1 MSGTETLWQELICRL
16 EGVQAAQVVFAE
28 NGMPCEIHVLA
39 GPEKSSKSLVRDIQS
54 ALTAQFGVQ
63 VDHRIISVAQ
73 LSEGLAPRGD
83 FRLAHTGL
91 EIKSAGGRVSASV
104 TLARGCD
111 TYTGH
116 GESAN
121 TPFARRR
128 CVSEAALAAADG
140 RGYAVTLLAG
150 AQRRDI
156 LARGSSLG
164 ETIAALDAFCASYM
178 QAHGGRIDYIHGD
191 DEAVDLAAGD
201 GCCGI
206 LMPRMEKEELF
217 TSVLR
222 SGPFPKKSFSI
233 GLGADKRY
241 YLECRKL

>member
-73 LSEGLAPRGD
+73 LSEGLVPRGD

-128 CVSEAALAAADG
+128 CVSEAALAAVNRAAGETCFELASED
-140 RGYAVTLLAG
+140 AVTLAG
-150 AQRRDI
+150 QGIVVTQVYSLRDGQR
-156 LARGSSLG
+156 LLGSAFLN
-164 ETIAALDAFCASYM
+164 EDPDNAAV
-178 QAHGGRIDYIHGD
+178 H
-191 DEAVDLAAGD
+191 
-201 GCCGI
+201 
-206 LMPRMEKEELF
+206 
-217 TSVLR
+217 SVLSAVNR
-222 SGPFPKKSFSI
+222 RLSVLPRTAG
-233 GLGADKRY
+233 
-241 YLECRKL
+241 

>member
-1 MSGTETLWQELICRL
+1 MDGWKLWISGTETLWQELICRL

-39 GPEKSSKSLVRDIQS
+39 GPEKKFEIAGTRYPVSL
-54 ALTAQFGVQ
+54 LTAQFGVQ

-128 CVSEAALAAADG
+128 CVSEAALAAVNRAAGETCFELASVD
-140 RGYAVTLLAG
+140 AVTLAG
-150 AQRRDI
+150 QGIVVTQVYSLRDGQR
-156 LARGSSLG
+156 LLGS
-164 ETIAALDAFCASYM
+164 AFF
-178 QAHGGRIDYIHGD
+178 
-191 DEAVDLAAGD
+191 
-201 GCCGI
+201 
-206 LMPRMEKEELF
+206 K
-217 TSVLR
+217 
-222 SGPFPKKSFSI
+222 
-233 GLGADKRY
+233 
-241 YLECRKL
+241 

>member
-28 NGMPCEIHVLA
+28 NGMPCEIHALA

-128 CVSEAALAAADG
+128 CVSEAALAAVNRAAGETCFELASVD
-140 RGYAVTLLAG
+140 AVTLAG
-150 AQRRDI
+150 QGIVVAQVYSLRDGQR
-156 LARGSSLG
+156 LLGSAFLN
-164 ETIAALDAFCASYM
+164 EDPDNAAV
-178 QAHGGRIDYIHGD
+178 H
-191 DEAVDLAAGD
+191 
-201 GCCGI
+201 
-206 LMPRMEKEELF
+206 
-217 TSVLR
+217 SVLSAVNR
-222 SGPFPKKSFSI
+222 RLSVLPRTAG
-233 GLGADKRY
+233 
-241 YLECRKL
+241 

>member
-73 LSEGLAPRGD
+73 LSEGLVPRGD

-128 CVSEAALAAADG
+128 CVSEAALAAVNRAAGETCFELASVD
-140 RGYAVTLLAG
+140 AVTLAG
-150 AQRRDI
+150 QGIVVTQVYSLRDGQR
-156 LARGSSLG
+156 LLGS
-164 ETIAALDAFCASYM
+164 AFLNEDPDNAEV
-178 QAHGGRIDYIHGD
+178 H
-191 DEAVDLAAGD
+191 
-201 GCCGI
+201 
-206 LMPRMEKEELF
+206 
-217 TSVLR
+217 SVLSAVNR
-222 SGPFPKKSFSI
+222 RLSVLPRTAG
-233 GLGADKRY
+233 
-241 YLECRKL
+241 

>member
-1 MSGTETLWQELICRL
+1 MDGGKLWMSGTETLWQELICRL

-128 CVSEAALAAADG
+128 CVSEAALAAVNRAAGETCFELASVD
-140 RGYAVTLLAG
+140 AVTLAG
-150 AQRRDI
+150 QGIVVTQVYSLRDGQR
-156 LARGSSLG
+156 LLGSAFLN
-164 ETIAALDAFCASYM
+164 EDPDNAAV
-178 QAHGGRIDYIHGD
+178 H
-191 DEAVDLAAGD
+191 
-201 GCCGI
+201 
-206 LMPRMEKEELF
+206 
-217 TSVLR
+217 SVLSAVNR
-222 SGPFPKKSFSI
+222 RLSVLPRTAG
-233 GLGADKRY
+233 
-241 YLECRKL
+241 

>member
-73 LSEGLAPRGD
+73 LSEGLVPRGD

-128 CVSEAALAAADG
+128 CVSEAALAAVNRAAGETCFELASVD
-140 RGYAVTLLAG
+140 AVTLAG
-150 AQRRDI
+150 QGIVVAQVYSLLDGQR
-156 LARGSSLG
+156 LLGSAFLN
-164 ETIAALDAFCASYM
+164 EDPDNAAV
-178 QAHGGRIDYIHGD
+178 H
-191 DEAVDLAAGD
+191 
-201 GCCGI
+201 
-206 LMPRMEKEELF
+206 
-217 TSVLR
+217 SVLSAVNR
-222 SGPFPKKSFSI
+222 RLSVLPHTAG
-233 GLGADKRY
+233 
-241 YLECRKL
+241 

>member
-128 CVSEAALAAADG
+128 CVSEAALAAVNRAAGETCFELASVD
-140 RGYAVTLLAG
+140 AVTLAG
-150 AQRRDI
+150 QGIVVAQVYSLRDDQR
-156 LARGSSLG
+156 LLGSAFLN
-164 ETIAALDAFCASYM
+164 EDPDNAAV
-178 QAHGGRIDYIHGD
+178 H
-191 DEAVDLAAGD
+191 
-201 GCCGI
+201 
-206 LMPRMEKEELF
+206 
-217 TSVLR
+217 SVLSAVNR
-222 SGPFPKKSFSI
+222 RLSVLPHTAG
-233 GLGADKRY
+233 
-241 YLECRKL
+241 

>member
-28 NGMPCEIHVLA
+28 NGMPCEINVLA

-128 CVSEAALAAADG
+128 CVSEAALAAVNRAAGETCCELASVD
-140 RGYAVTLLAG
+140 AVTLAG
-150 AQRRDI
+150 QGIVVTQVYSLRDGQR
-156 LARGSSLG
+156 LLGSAFLN
-164 ETIAALDAFCASYM
+164 EDPDNAAV
-178 QAHGGRIDYIHGD
+178 H
-191 DEAVDLAAGD
+191 
-201 GCCGI
+201 
-206 LMPRMEKEELF
+206 
-217 TSVLR
+217 SVLSAVNR
-222 SGPFPKKSFSI
+222 RLSVLPRTAG
-233 GLGADKRY
+233 
-241 YLECRKL
+241 

>member
-39 GPEKSSKSLVRDIQS
+39 GPEKSSNSLVRDIQS

-83 FRLAHTGL
+83 FRLAHTGR

-128 CVSEAALAAADG
+128 CVSEAALAAVNRAAGETCFELASVD
-140 RGYAVTLLAG
+140 AVTLAG
-150 AQRRDI
+150 QGIVVTQVYSLRDGQR
-156 LARGSSLG
+156 LLGSAFLN
-164 ETIAALDAFCASYM
+164 EDPDNAAV
-178 QAHGGRIDYIHGD
+178 H
-191 DEAVDLAAGD
+191 
-201 GCCGI
+201 
-206 LMPRMEKEELF
+206 
-217 TSVLR
+217 SVLSAVNR
-222 SGPFPKKSFSI
+222 RLSVLPRTAG
-233 GLGADKRY
+233 
-241 YLECRKL
+241 

>member
-128 CVSEAALAAADG
+128 CVSEAALAAVNRAAGETCFELASVD
-140 RGYAVTLLAG
+140 AVTLAG
-150 AQRRDI
+150 QGIVVTQVYSLRDGQR
-156 LARGSSLG
+156 LLGSAFLN
-164 ETIAALDAFCASYM
+164 EDPDNAAV
-178 QAHGGRIDYIHGD
+178 H
-191 DEAVDLAAGD
+191 
-201 GCCGI
+201 
-206 LMPRMEKEELF
+206 
-217 TSVLR
+217 SVLR
-222 SGPFPKKSFSI
+222 AVNRRLSVLPRTAG
-233 GLGADKRY
+233 
-241 YLECRKL
+241 

>member
-1 MSGTETLWQELICRL
+1 MKYGTETLWQELICRL

-28 NGMPCEIHVLA
+28 HGMPCEIDVLA

-116 GESAN
+116 GESAY

-128 CVSEAALAAADG
+128 CVSEAALAAVNRAAGETCFELASVD
-140 RGYAVTLLAG
+140 AVTLAG
-150 AQRRDI
+150 QGIVVAQVYSLRDGQR
-156 LARGSSLG
+156 LLGSAFLN
-164 ETIAALDAFCASYM
+164 EDPDNAAV
-178 QAHGGRIDYIHGD
+178 H
-191 DEAVDLAAGD
+191 
-201 GCCGI
+201 
-206 LMPRMEKEELF
+206 
-217 TSVLR
+217 SVL
-222 SGPFPKKSFSI
+222 
-233 GLGADKRY
+233 GAVTRR
-241 YLECRKL
+241 LSVLPRTAG

>member
-128 CVSEAALAAADG
+128 CVSEAALAAVNRAAGETCFELASVD
-140 RGYAVTLLAG
+140 AVTLAG
-150 AQRRDI
+150 QGIVVAQVYSLRDDQR
-156 LARGSSLG
+156 LLGSAFLN
-164 ETIAALDAFCASYM
+164 EDPDNAAV
-178 QAHGGRIDYIHGD
+178 H
-191 DEAVDLAAGD
+191 
-201 GCCGI
+201 
-206 LMPRMEKEELF
+206 
-217 TSVLR
+217 SVLSAVNR
-222 SGPFPKKSFSI
+222 RLSVLPRTAG
-233 GLGADKRY
+233 
-241 YLECRKL
+241 

>member
-73 LSEGLAPRGD
+73 LSEGLVPRGD

-91 EIKSAGGRVSASV
+91 EIKSAGGRVSASL

-128 CVSEAALAAADG
+128 CVSEAALAAVNRAAGETCFELASVD
-140 RGYAVTLLAG
+140 AVTLAG
-150 AQRRDI
+150 QGIVVTQVYSLRDGQR
-156 LARGSSLG
+156 LLGSAFLN
-164 ETIAALDAFCASYM
+164 EDPDNAAV
-178 QAHGGRIDYIHGD
+178 H
-191 DEAVDLAAGD
+191 
-201 GCCGI
+201 
-206 LMPRMEKEELF
+206 
-217 TSVLR
+217 SVLSAVNR
-222 SGPFPKKSFSI
+222 RLSVLPRTAG
-233 GLGADKRY
+233 
-241 YLECRKL
+241 

>member
-73 LSEGLAPRGD
+73 LSEGLVPRGD

-128 CVSEAALAAADG
+128 CVSEAALAAVNRAAGETCFELASVD
-140 RGYAVTLLAG
+140 AVTLAG
-150 AQRRDI
+150 QGIVVTQVYSLRDGQR
-156 LARGSSLG
+156 LLGSAFLN
-164 ETIAALDAFCASYM
+164 EDPDNAAV
-178 QAHGGRIDYIHGD
+178 H
-191 DEAVDLAAGD
+191 
-201 GCCGI
+201 
-206 LMPRMEKEELF
+206 
-217 TSVLR
+217 SVLSAVNR
-222 SGPFPKKSFSI
+222 RLSVLPRTPG
-233 GLGADKRY
+233 
-241 YLECRKL
+241 

>member
-63 VDHRIISVAQ
+63 VDYRIISVAQ

-128 CVSEAALAAADG
+128 CVSEAALAAVNRAAGETCFELASVD
-140 RGYAVTLLAG
+140 AVTLAG
-150 AQRRDI
+150 QGIVVAQVYSLRDGQR
-156 LARGSSLG
+156 LLGSAFLN
-164 ETIAALDAFCASYM
+164 EDPDNAAV
-178 QAHGGRIDYIHGD
+178 H
-191 DEAVDLAAGD
+191 
-201 GCCGI
+201 
-206 LMPRMEKEELF
+206 
-217 TSVLR
+217 SVLSAVNR
-222 SGPFPKKSFSI
+222 RLSVLPRTAG
-233 GLGADKRY
+233 
-241 YLECRKL
+241 

>member
-16 EGVQAAQVVFAE
+16 EGVQAAQVVFTE

-128 CVSEAALAAADG
+128 CVSEAALAAVNRAAGETCFELASVD
-140 RGYAVTLLAG
+140 AVTLAG
-150 AQRRDI
+150 QGIVVAQVYSLRDGQR
-156 LARGSSLG
+156 LLGSAFLN
-164 ETIAALDAFCASYM
+164 EDPDNAAV
-178 QAHGGRIDYIHGD
+178 H
-191 DEAVDLAAGD
+191 
-201 GCCGI
+201 
-206 LMPRMEKEELF
+206 
-217 TSVLR
+217 SVLSAVNR
-222 SGPFPKKSFSI
+222 RLSVLPRTAG
-233 GLGADKRY
+233 
-241 YLECRKL
+241 

>member
-1 MSGTETLWQELICRL
+1 MDGGKLGRSGTETLWQELICRL

-73 LSEGLAPRGD
+73 LSEGVAPRGD

-91 EIKSAGGRVSASV
+91 EIKSGGGRVSASV

-128 CVSEAALAAADG
+128 CVSEAALAAVNRAAGETCFELASVD
-140 RGYAVTLLAG
+140 AVTLAG
-150 AQRRDI
+150 QGIVVAQVYSLRDGQR
-156 LARGSSLG
+156 LLGSAFLN
-164 ETIAALDAFCASYM
+164 EDPDNAAV
-178 QAHGGRIDYIHGD
+178 H
-191 DEAVDLAAGD
+191 
-201 GCCGI
+201 
-206 LMPRMEKEELF
+206 
-217 TSVLR
+217 SVLSAVNR
-222 SGPFPKKSFSI
+222 RLSVLPRTAG
-233 GLGADKRY
+233 
-241 YLECRKL
+241 

>member
-128 CVSEAALAAADG
+128 CVSEAALAAVNRAAGETCFELASVD
-140 RGYAVTLLAG
+140 AVTLAG
-150 AQRRDI
+150 QGIVVAQVYSLRDGQR
-156 LARGSSLG
+156 LLGSAFLN
-164 ETIAALDAFCASYM
+164 EDPDNAAV
-178 QAHGGRIDYIHGD
+178 H
-191 DEAVDLAAGD
+191 
-201 GCCGI
+201 
-206 LMPRMEKEELF
+206 
-217 TSVLR
+217 SVLSAVNR
-222 SGPFPKKSFSI
+222 RLSVLPHTAG
-233 GLGADKRY
+233 
-241 YLECRKL
+241 

>member
-83 FRLAHTGL
+83 FRLAHTWL

-128 CVSEAALAAADG
+128 CVSEAALAAVNRAAGETCFELASVD
-140 RGYAVTLLAG
+140 AVTLAG
-150 AQRRDI
+150 QGIVVTQVYSLRDGQR
-156 LARGSSLG
+156 LLGSAFLN
-164 ETIAALDAFCASYM
+164 EDPDNAAV
-178 QAHGGRIDYIHGD
+178 H
-191 DEAVDLAAGD
+191 
-201 GCCGI
+201 
-206 LMPRMEKEELF
+206 
-217 TSVLR
+217 SVLSAVNR
-222 SGPFPKKSFSI
+222 RLSVLPRTAG
-233 GLGADKRY
+233 
-241 YLECRKL
+241 

>member
-73 LSEGLAPRGD
+73 LSEGLVPRGD

-128 CVSEAALAAADG
+128 CVSEDALAAVNRAAGETCFELASVD
-140 RGYAVTLLAG
+140 AVTLAG
-150 AQRRDI
+150 QGIVVTQVYSLRDGQR
-156 LARGSSLG
+156 LLGSAFLN
-164 ETIAALDAFCASYM
+164 EDPDNAAV
-178 QAHGGRIDYIHGD
+178 H
-191 DEAVDLAAGD
+191 
-201 GCCGI
+201 
-206 LMPRMEKEELF
+206 
-217 TSVLR
+217 SVLSAVNR
-222 SGPFPKKSFSI
+222 RLSVLPRTAG
-233 GLGADKRY
+233 
-241 YLECRKL
+241 

>member
-104 TLARGCD
+104 KLARGCD

-128 CVSEAALAAADG
+128 CVSEAALAAVNRAAGETCFELASVD
-140 RGYAVTLLAG
+140 AVTLAG
-150 AQRRDI
+150 QGIVVAQVYSLRDGQR
-156 LARGSSLG
+156 LLGSAFLN
-164 ETIAALDAFCASYM
+164 EDPDNAAV
-178 QAHGGRIDYIHGD
+178 H
-191 DEAVDLAAGD
+191 
-201 GCCGI
+201 
-206 LMPRMEKEELF
+206 
-217 TSVLR
+217 SVLSAVNR
-222 SGPFPKKSFSI
+222 RLSVLPRTAG
-233 GLGADKRY
+233 
-241 YLECRKL
+241 

>member
-73 LSEGLAPRGD
+73 LSEGLVPRGD

-128 CVSEAALAAADG
+128 CVSEAALAAVNRAAGETCFELASVD
-140 RGYAVTLLAG
+140 AVTLAG
-150 AQRRDI
+150 QGLVVAQVYSLRDGQR
-156 LARGSSLG
+156 LLGSAFLN
-164 ETIAALDAFCASYM
+164 EDPDNAAV
-178 QAHGGRIDYIHGD
+178 H
-191 DEAVDLAAGD
+191 
-201 GCCGI
+201 
-206 LMPRMEKEELF
+206 
-217 TSVLR
+217 SVLSAVNR
-222 SGPFPKKSFSI
+222 RLSVLPRTAG
-233 GLGADKRY
+233 
-241 YLECRKL
+241 

>member
-28 NGMPCEIHVLA
+28 SGMPCEIHVLA

-73 LSEGLAPRGD
+73 LSEGLVPRGD

-116 GESAN
+116 GESAK

-128 CVSEAALAAADG
+128 CGSEAALAAVNRAAGETCFELASVD
-140 RGYAVTLLAG
+140 AVTLAG
-150 AQRRDI
+150 QGIVVTQVYSLRDGQR
-156 LARGSSLG
+156 LLGSAFLN
-164 ETIAALDAFCASYM
+164 EDPDNAAV
-178 QAHGGRIDYIHGD
+178 H
-191 DEAVDLAAGD
+191 
-201 GCCGI
+201 
-206 LMPRMEKEELF
+206 
-217 TSVLR
+217 SVLSAVNR
-222 SGPFPKKSFSI
+222 RLSVLPRTAG
-233 GLGADKRY
+233 
-241 YLECRKL
+241 

>member
-121 TPFARRR
+121 TPCARRR
-128 CVSEAALAAADG
+128 CVSEAALAAVNRAAGETCFELASVD
-140 RGYAVTLLAG
+140 AVTLAG
-150 AQRRDI
+150 QGIVVAQVYSLRDGQR
-156 LARGSSLG
+156 LLGSAFLN
-164 ETIAALDAFCASYM
+164 EDPDNAAV
-178 QAHGGRIDYIHGD
+178 H
-191 DEAVDLAAGD
+191 
-201 GCCGI
+201 
-206 LMPRMEKEELF
+206 
-217 TSVLR
+217 SVLSAVNR
-222 SGPFPKKSFSI
+222 RLSVLPRTAG
-233 GLGADKRY
+233 
-241 YLECRKL
+241 

>member
-73 LSEGLAPRGD
+73 LSEGLVPRGD

-128 CVSEAALAAADG
+128 CVSEAALAAVNRAAGETCFELASVD
-140 RGYAVTLLAG
+140 AVTLAG
-150 AQRRDI
+150 QGIVVTQVYSLRDGQR
-156 LARGSSLG
+156 LLGSAFLN
-164 ETIAALDAFCASYM
+164 EDPDNAAV
-178 QAHGGRIDYIHGD
+178 H
-191 DEAVDLAAGD
+191 
-201 GCCGI
+201 
-206 LMPRMEKEELF
+206 
-217 TSVLR
+217 SVLSAVNR
-222 SGPFPKKSFSI
+222 RLSVRPRTAG
-233 GLGADKRY
+233 
-241 YLECRKL
+241 

>member
-128 CVSEAALAAADG
+128 CVSEAALAAVNRAAGETCFELASVD
-140 RGYAVTLLAG
+140 AVTLAG
-150 AQRRDI
+150 QGIVVAQVYSLRDGQR
-156 LARGSSLG
+156 LLGSAFLN
-164 ETIAALDAFCASYM
+164 EDPDNAAV
-178 QAHGGRIDYIHGD
+178 H
-191 DEAVDLAAGD
+191 
-201 GCCGI
+201 
-206 LMPRMEKEELF
+206 
-217 TSVLR
+217 SVL
-222 SGPFPKKSFSI
+222 S
-233 GLGADKRY
+233 AVN
-241 YLECRKL
+241 RKLSVLPRTAG

>member
-39 GPEKSSKSLVRDIQS
+39 GPEKSSKSPVRDIQS

-73 LSEGLAPRGD
+73 LSEGLVPRGD

-128 CVSEAALAAADG
+128 CVSEAALAAVNRAAGETCFELASVD
-140 RGYAVTLLAG
+140 AVTLAG
-150 AQRRDI
+150 QGIVVAQVYSLRDGQR
-156 LARGSSLG
+156 LLGSAFLN
-164 ETIAALDAFCASYM
+164 EDPDNAAV
-178 QAHGGRIDYIHGD
+178 H
-191 DEAVDLAAGD
+191 
-201 GCCGI
+201 
-206 LMPRMEKEELF
+206 
-217 TSVLR
+217 SVLSAVNR
-222 SGPFPKKSFSI
+222 RLSVLPRTAG
-233 GLGADKRY
+233 
-241 YLECRKL
+241 

>member
-83 FRLAHTGL
+83 FRRAHTGL

-128 CVSEAALAAADG
+128 CVSEAALAAVNRAAGETCFELASVD
-140 RGYAVTLLAG
+140 AVTLAG
-150 AQRRDI
+150 QGIVVAQVYSLRDGQR
-156 LARGSSLG
+156 LLGSAFLN
-164 ETIAALDAFCASYM
+164 EDPDNAAV
-178 QAHGGRIDYIHGD
+178 H
-191 DEAVDLAAGD
+191 
-201 GCCGI
+201 
-206 LMPRMEKEELF
+206 
-217 TSVLR
+217 SVLSAVNR
-222 SGPFPKKSFSI
+222 RLSVLPRTAG
-233 GLGADKRY
+233 
-241 YLECRKL
+241 

>member
-1 MSGTETLWQELICRL
+1 MTGTETLWQELICRL

-73 LSEGLAPRGD
+73 LSEGLVPRGD

-128 CVSEAALAAADG
+128 CVSEAALAAVNRAAGETCFELASVD
-140 RGYAVTLLAG
+140 AVTLAG
-150 AQRRDI
+150 QGI
-156 LARGSSLG
+156 VVTQVYSLRM
-164 ETIAALDAFCASYM
+164 ANAC
-178 QAHGGRIDYIHGD
+178 
-191 DEAVDLAAGD
+191 LAAH
-201 GCCGI
+201 
-206 LMPRMEKEELF
+206 F
-217 TSVLR
+217 
-222 SGPFPKKSFSI
+222 
-233 GLGADKRY
+233 
-241 YLECRKL
+241 

>member
-28 NGMPCEIHVLA
+28 SGMPCEIHVLA

-63 VDHRIISVAQ
+63 GAHRIIGVAQ
-73 LSEGLAPRGD
+73 LSEGLVPRGD

-128 CVSEAALAAADG
+128 CVSEAALAAVNRAAGETCFELASVD
-140 RGYAVTLLAG
+140 AVTLAG
-150 AQRRDI
+150 QGIVVTQVYSLRDGQR
-156 LARGSSLG
+156 LLGSAFLN
-164 ETIAALDAFCASYM
+164 EDPDNAAV
-178 QAHGGRIDYIHGD
+178 H
-191 DEAVDLAAGD
+191 
-201 GCCGI
+201 
-206 LMPRMEKEELF
+206 
-217 TSVLR
+217 SVLSAVNR
-222 SGPFPKKSFSI
+222 RLSVLPRTAG
-233 GLGADKRY
+233 
-241 YLECRKL
+241 

>member
-128 CVSEAALAAADG
+128 CVSEAALAAVNRAAGETCFELASVD
-140 RGYAVTLLAG
+140 AVTLAG
-150 AQRRDI
+150 QGIVVAQVYSLRDGQR
-156 LARGSSLG
+156 LLGSAFLN
-164 ETIAALDAFCASYM
+164 EDPDNAAV
-178 QAHGGRIDYIHGD
+178 H
-191 DEAVDLAAGD
+191 
-201 GCCGI
+201 
-206 LMPRMEKEELF
+206 
-217 TSVLR
+217 SVLSAVNR
-222 SGPFPKKSFSI
+222 RLSALPRTAG
-233 GLGADKRY
+233 
-241 YLECRKL
+241 

>member
-1 MSGTETLWQELICRL
+1 MDGGKLWTSGTETLWQELICRL

-128 CVSEAALAAADG
+128 CVSEAALAAVNRAAGETCFELASVD
-140 RGYAVTLLAG
+140 AVTLAG
-150 AQRRDI
+150 QGIVVTQVYSLRDGQR
-156 LARGSSLG
+156 LLGSAFLN
-164 ETIAALDAFCASYM
+164 EDPDNAAV
-178 QAHGGRIDYIHGD
+178 H
-191 DEAVDLAAGD
+191 
-201 GCCGI
+201 
-206 LMPRMEKEELF
+206 
-217 TSVLR
+217 SVLSAVNR
-222 SGPFPKKSFSI
+222 RLSVLPRTAG
-233 GLGADKRY
+233 
-241 YLECRKL
+241 

>member
-73 LSEGLAPRGD
+73 LSEGLVPRGD
-83 FRLAHTGL
+83 FRLTHTGL

-128 CVSEAALAAADG
+128 CVSEAALAAVNRAAGETCFELASVD
-140 RGYAVTLLAG
+140 AVTLAG
-150 AQRRDI
+150 QGIVVTQVYSLRDGQR
-156 LARGSSLG
+156 LLGSAFLN
-164 ETIAALDAFCASYM
+164 EDPDNAAV
-178 QAHGGRIDYIHGD
+178 H
-191 DEAVDLAAGD
+191 
-201 GCCGI
+201 
-206 LMPRMEKEELF
+206 
-217 TSVLR
+217 SVLSAVNR
-222 SGPFPKKSFSI
+222 RLSVLPRTAG
-233 GLGADKRY
+233 
-241 YLECRKL
+241 

>member
-73 LSEGLAPRGD
+73 LSEGLVPRGD

-128 CVSEAALAAADG
+128 CVSEAALAAVNRAAGETCFELASVD
-140 RGYAVTLLAG
+140 AVTLAG
-150 AQRRDI
+150 QGIVVAQVYSLRDGQR
-156 LARGSSLG
+156 LLCSAFLN
-164 ETIAALDAFCASYM
+164 EDPDNAAV
-178 QAHGGRIDYIHGD
+178 H
-191 DEAVDLAAGD
+191 
-201 GCCGI
+201 
-206 LMPRMEKEELF
+206 
-217 TSVLR
+217 SVLSAVNR
-222 SGPFPKKSFSI
+222 RLSVLPRTAG
-233 GLGADKRY
+233 
-241 YLECRKL
+241 

>member
-73 LSEGLAPRGD
+73 LSEGLALRGD

-128 CVSEAALAAADG
+128 CVSEAALAAVNRAAGETCFELASVD
-140 RGYAVTLLAG
+140 AVTLAG
-150 AQRRDI
+150 QGIVVAQVYSLRDGQR
-156 LARGSSLG
+156 LLGSAFLN
-164 ETIAALDAFCASYM
+164 EDPDNAAV
-178 QAHGGRIDYIHGD
+178 H
-191 DEAVDLAAGD
+191 
-201 GCCGI
+201 
-206 LMPRMEKEELF
+206 
-217 TSVLR
+217 SVLSAVNR
-222 SGPFPKKSFSI
+222 RLSVLPRTAG
-233 GLGADKRY
+233 
-241 YLECRKL
+241 

>member
-73 LSEGLAPRGD
+73 LSEGLVPRGD

-104 TLARGCD
+104 TLARGRD

-128 CVSEAALAAADG
+128 CVSEAALAAVNRAAGETCFELASVD
-140 RGYAVTLLAG
+140 AVTLAG
-150 AQRRDI
+150 QGIVVTQVYSLRDGQR
-156 LARGSSLG
+156 LLGSAFLN
-164 ETIAALDAFCASYM
+164 EDPDNAAV
-178 QAHGGRIDYIHGD
+178 H
-191 DEAVDLAAGD
+191 
-201 GCCGI
+201 
-206 LMPRMEKEELF
+206 
-217 TSVLR
+217 SVLSAVNR
-222 SGPFPKKSFSI
+222 RLSVLPRTAG
-233 GLGADKRY
+233 
-241 YLECRKL
+241 

>member
-128 CVSEAALAAADG
+128 CVSEAALAAVNRAAGETCFELASVD
-140 RGYAVTLLAG
+140 AVTLAG
-150 AQRRDI
+150 QGIVVAQVYSLRDGQR
-156 LARGSSLG
+156 LLGSAFLN
-164 ETIAALDAFCASYM
+164 EDPDNAAV
-178 QAHGGRIDYIHGD
+178 H
-191 DEAVDLAAGD
+191 
-201 GCCGI
+201 
-206 LMPRMEKEELF
+206 
-217 TSVLR
+217 SVLSAVNR
-222 SGPFPKKSFSI
+222 RLSVLPRPAG
-233 GLGADKRY
+233 
-241 YLECRKL
+241 